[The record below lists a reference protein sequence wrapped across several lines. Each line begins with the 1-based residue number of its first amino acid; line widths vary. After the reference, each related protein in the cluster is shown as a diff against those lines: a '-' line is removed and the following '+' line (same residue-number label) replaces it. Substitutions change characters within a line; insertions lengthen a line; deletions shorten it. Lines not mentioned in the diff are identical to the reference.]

1 MFHWGVRNRQ
11 LTLSTSFPEWTGA
24 AHPISDASSAG
35 AARWVVFSGS
45 GSFKASA
52 ARCRIR
58 SINQQLHPQ
67 TLRSVASF
75 VVGSVGRQM
84 PMLLRQRTA
93 KGLMSP
99 LRQAI
104 FFPGFH
110 GCPRPPA
117 PSLPCARG
125 FSPGGLLSSSSC
137 SMRLISFSG
146 RGRFIFEGL
155 QRQASMAAAKAWRC
169 QTTKL
174 WLSVQQYYVRV
185 DVC

>member
-1 MFHWGVRNRQ
+1 MNLSLRGFCRLVSCAASSICDVCESRHDHHGDSDGAADESKVRRIFHWGVRNRQ

-24 AHPISDASSAG
+24 AHPISDASSTG
-35 AARWVVFSGS
+35 PARWVVFSGR
-45 GSFKASA
+45 GSFTASA

-58 SINQQLHPQ
+58 SINQQPHPQ

-104 FFPGFH
+104 FF
-110 GCPRPPA
+110 
-117 PSLPCARG
+117 L
-125 FSPGGLLSSSSC
+125 
-137 SMRLISFSG
+137 
-146 RGRFIFEGL
+146 
-155 QRQASMAAAKAWRC
+155 ASMAAHVHRRRHCPAHADSLQVVCFHPVPARC
-169 QTTKL
+169 G
-174 WLSVQQYYVRV
+174 
-185 DVC
+185 